1 MLRRTVSRS
10 RTTSWPATLAE
21 PVVGSARVH
30 RILMVVDL
38 PAPFGP
44 RKPNVSPAATSKSMP
59 RTASISPYFLVSAL
73 TEIALT
79 EIAGGIAVTPACL
92 RLRRRYRCPLPRRPP
107 REYGRRRGVITR
119 GPFERHLPARTS
131 QPGRPCV

>member
-21 PVVGSARVH
+21 PEVGSARVH

-73 TEIALT
+73 TEIALA
-79 EIAGGIAVTPACL
+79 EVALAEMAGTDAVTPAVPQLCRRSR
-92 RLRRRYRCPLPRRPP
+92 RLP
-107 REYGRRRGVITR
+107 REYGRGS
-119 GPFERHLPARTS
+119 GACP
-131 QPGRPCV
+131 PGL